1 MLNCPPSPR
10 ALAINQAKV
19 AKVAKAQ
26 AASSSSSAAFGKI
39 SSPSGTYK
47 QPRGRAPKDHVWD
60 SSSGVWVHT
69 ETGSARS
76 SIGKSHA
83 VDFDWSH
90 EDLDGDE
97 LMHKVMD
104 GLKVLDDKIS
114 HVIGRQ
120 HQQIQALQWDC
131 ACLFCCSQQLFSPPP
146 HLPAHLDVAVQRTH
160 MVGRARRQ
168 HRRL

>member
-120 HQQIQALQWDC
+120 HQQIRAQYVGGAAGAAAEMEAAAIALTS
-131 ACLFCCSQQLFSPPP
+131 ASSSSTSTSG
-146 HLPAHLDVAVQRTH
+146 VQI
-160 MVGRARRQ
+160 
-168 HRRL
+168 

>member
-1 MLNCPPSPR
+1 MERLH
-10 ALAINQAKV
+10 
-19 AKVAKAQ
+19 
-26 AASSSSSAAFGKI
+26 AAGSCGTACAACSSSRMLDARF
-39 SSPSGTYK
+39 
-47 QPRGRAPKDHVWD
+47 
-60 SSSGVWVHT
+60 
-69 ETGSARS
+69 RS

-120 HQQIQALQWDC
+120 HQQIRAQYVGGAAGAAAEMEAAAIALTS
-131 ACLFCCSQQLFSPPP
+131 ASSSSSSTSG
-146 HLPAHLDVAVQRTH
+146 VQI
-160 MVGRARRQ
+160 
-168 HRRL
+168 

>member
-1 MLNCPPSPR
+1 MSSFSQGPGHQPGEGG
-10 ALAINQAKV
+10 QGG
-19 AKVAKAQ
+19 KAQ

-47 QPRGRAPKDHVWD
+47 QPRGRGPKDHAGTLL
-60 SSSGVWVHT
+60 GVWVHT

-120 HQQIQALQWDC
+120 HQQIRAQYVGGAAGAAAEMEAAAIALTS
-131 ACLFCCSQQLFSPPP
+131 ASSSSSSTSG
-146 HLPAHLDVAVQRTH
+146 VQI
-160 MVGRARRQ
+160 
-168 HRRL
+168 